1 MLSWNALILVIG
13 EREPTVLLI
22 QNLTETTSLSYVNF
36 FPLNETCSH
45 VIKYLLVIRCKW
57 RSSFTILFR
66 LHRNRQ
72 WQKRRL
78 HNRTTR
84 FVFLHVQYM
93 HADFVIENG
102 WTRERQSMS
111 VMWIHNLIHLVP
123 KWLQFYYSFVYLQI
137 SPCCLERGIMLFNFE
152 FKNEATRANLQENK
166 RILKWRPFWNKVYSC
181 GLVAR
186 NVIWL

>member
-1 MLSWNALILVIG
+1 MLSWNALILFIG
-13 EREPTVLLI
+13 ERDPTALLI
-22 QNLTETTSLSYVNF
+22 QNLTETTSLSHVNF

-78 HNRTTR
+78 HNRTRR

-93 HADFVIENG
+93 HADFVIVMCADHDAE
-102 WTRERQSMS
+102 EQQSC
-111 VMWIHNLIHLVP
+111 LVEP
-123 KWLQFYYSFVYLQI
+123 WLTL
-137 SPCCLERGIMLFNFE
+137 
-152 FKNEATRANLQENK
+152 
-166 RILKWRPFWNKVYSC
+166 FWNKSIFQIITAPFNNMRTLKFKAQLTNGFFAAVNQVFGGSS
-181 GLVAR
+181 
-186 NVIWL
+186 